1 MWKNKENTLFFIFVS
16 VLVFVGMVFLYR
28 NEILYYLNMN
38 LAKQESL
45 LPASQ
50 SDDLST
56 IGSELEN
63 TKLDD
68 VNSDFN
74 ELTKE
79 ASSL

>member
-1 MWKNKENTLFFIFVS
+1 MWKNKENTLIFIFVL

-28 NEILYYLNMN
+28 NEIANFFDMN
-38 LAKQESL
+38 LVKQESL

-56 IGSELEN
+56 IGSELEE

>member
-1 MWKNKENTLFFIFVS
+1 MWKNKENTLIFIFVL

-28 NEILYYLNMN
+28 NEIANFFDMN
-38 LAKQESL
+38 LVKQESL